1 MNESKLILVLG
12 DQLSFNQPA
21 LKQAEPGRDSI
32 VLAEVAEEATYV
44 RHNRHKIALL
54 FAAMRHFRV
63 ELETLGYD
71 VHYIAIDE
79 GVASLEVAVRNVLV
93 QTAATEVV
101 VCEPGEYRL
110 VHQMRNLWSSSL
122 GVPVTVLEDD
132 RFLASHDDFELW
144 ARGKKQLRMEFFY
157 RKMRERYQLLMDD
170 GQPAGGK
177 WNYDADNLSL
187 IHI

>member
-12 DQLSFNQPA
+12 DQLSLNQPA
-21 LKQAEPGRDSI
+21 LKQAKPSRDII

-63 ELETLGYD
+63 ELEALGYD

-79 GVASLEVAVRNVLV
+79 GVASLEQAVRKVLV

-110 VHQMRNLWSSSL
+110 VHQMRNAWSSSL
-122 GVPVTVLEDD
+122 SVPVTVLEDD

-157 RKMRERYQLLMDD
+157 RKMREH
-170 GQPAGGK
+170 GCHAEWSGT
-177 WNYDADNLSL
+177 
-187 IHI
+187 